1 MHFRKYHKTSLLLFL
16 CDVVG
21 VWLAYFMALFARFD
35 FSPSQ
40 IPAEYF
46 HRYAVII
53 PYYIIVCLVV
63 YKVVH
68 LYGRLWKFASYRE
81 VCDCLLA
88 AVSASIAYGVF
99 GLLFLPRMPISY
111 YVLGGFFQ
119 VGVLLCSRLSVR
131 LLNLVHAR
139 TDWRKA
145 GEPENAMLIGGG
157 SAGQLVL
164 RDLSTTSLRN
174 IQFKCIIDDDK
185 DKWNCTLEDV
195 PIVGGREQILS
206 AVAKYG
212 VSKIFIAIPTASF
225 SERQAILNICQE
237 TGCEVKLL
245 PGIYQ
250 FSDDEVSVS
259 NMRQVGVDDLLG
271 QPPADINLKE
281 IGEAVKGRVVLVTGG
296 CGSVGSELCRQ
307 VATFAPKRLVVF
319 DINENGAWQL
329 GQELRGSHP
338 DLDLAVHVG
347 SVRDTRRLAEVFA
360 AHRPDIVFHAAGQKH
375 LSLMEDAPCEALK
388 NNVIGAYKVAYTAA
402 AYGCKKFVLLSS
414 DKAVNPTS
422 ILGAASRLCEL
433 LMQTMRTL
441 SQEGRLD
448 MLFPPSLHPSE
459 GLARPTKDVRVEF
472 TTVRFGTVLGSEGSV
487 FQLFRRQIAEGGPVL
502 VSDKEATRFC
512 MSVSDTARL
521 ILQAAAFPESGETFV
536 LDMGTPYSI
545 DGIARK
551 LIRLSGMEPGVDIA
565 VQYTGLRPGEKLR
578 EEPLMWEEGM
588 RKTSCSR
595 IYAANPVRLDNGEFL
610 DRLHELFLA
619 VRDDSPD
626 LQKFIAGMVAS
637 YHYTGGQGTGAFVAS
652 TLVKAQE
659 PINNL
664 ERIAL
669 KFAIEGEVTA
679 AVPMNKG
686 YINRTYR
693 IDVDKNGTTE
703 SYVLQRI
710 NTNVFTDVW
719 SLMDNFAQVTT
730 HLAKRFRLPGRPDKL
745 ANQLVISTREGKT
758 FHEDDSGAWRMLTY
772 IGDVHSYD
780 VPESPKVFHDAGVA
794 FGSFLKALEGL
805 DPSTVHEVL
814 PHFHDTYARYEVLE
828 ETLRADPV
836 GRAAQVQPEVEF
848 VRRHTELYGM
858 ISSALKR
865 GEIPLRLGHNDCNLN
880 NVLFDDKT
888 NAPVAVIDLDTVMPS
903 TPLYDFGDS
912 MRIGTNP
919 AKDDEKNLSKVY
931 CDLGLYEQYAT
942 GWLEQCGKM
951 LTPRELELL
960 PYAALVITAEDGIRF
975 LMDHVNG
982 DTYYYIFY
990 QGQNLDR
997 ARTQLKLLEDMEAK
1011 LPQIQQILA
1020 SIYAQKGL
1028 GARG

>member
-1 MHFRKYHKTSLLLFL
+1 MRKYHKTSLLLFL

-21 VWLAYFMALFARFD
+21 VWLAYFLALFARFD

-46 HRYAVII
+46 HRYTFFI
-53 PYYIIVCLVV
+53 PYYIIVCLAV

-68 LYGRLWKFASYRE
+68 LYNRLWKFASYRE

-88 AVSASIAYGVF
+88 AVPASVAYGVF
-99 GLLFLPRMPISY
+99 GLLFLPRMPVSY

-119 VGVLLCSRLSVR
+119 IGVLLCSRFSVR
-131 LLNLVHAR
+131 LLKLLRAR
-139 TDWRKA
+139 SA
-145 GEPENAMLIGGG
+145 GRTAGDPENALLIGGG

-195 PIVGGREQILS
+195 PIVGGREQILP

-212 VSKIFIAIPTASF
+212 VTKIFIAIPTASF

-259 NMRQVGVDDLLG
+259 NMRQVGVEDLLG
-271 QPPADINLKE
+271 QPPADVNLKE
-281 IGEAVKGRVVLVTGG
+281 IEASLSGRSVLVTGG
-296 CGSVGSELCRQ
+296 CGSIGSELCRQ
-307 VATFAPKRLVVF
+307 IAALGPKKLAVF

-329 GQELRGSHP
+329 LQELRGSHP

-360 AHRPDIVFHAAGQKH
+360 ELHPDVVFHAAGQKH
-375 LSLMEDAPCEALK
+375 LALMEDAPCEALK
-388 NNVIGAYKVAYTAA
+388 NNVIGAYKVAYFAA
-402 AYGCKKFVLLSS
+402 AYGARRFVLLSS
-414 DKAVNPTS
+414 DKAVNPAS
-422 ILGAASRLCEL
+422 ILGASSRLCEL
-433 LMQTMRTL
+433 LMQVMRSL
-441 SQEGRLD
+441 SHEGRLD
-448 MLFPPSLHPSE
+448 MLFPPSLHPDPK
-459 GLARPTKDVRVEF
+459 LAKPGKESQVEF

-487 FQLFRRQIAEGGPVL
+487 FQLFQKQIAEGGPVL

-512 MSVSDTARL
+512 MSVPDTARL
-521 ILQAAAFPESGETFV
+521 ILQAAAFPEAGETFV
-536 LDMGTPYSI
+536 LDMGAPYSI

-551 LIRLSGMEPGVDIA
+551 LIRLSGMVPDVDIKI
-565 VQYTGLRPGEKLR
+565 QYTGLRPGEKLR

-588 RKTSCSR
+588 RKTSCGR
-595 IYAANPVRLDNGEFL
+595 IYAANPVRLDNAEFL
-610 DRLHELFLA
+610 DRLQSLFLA
-619 VRDDSPD
+619 VRDNNPD
-626 LQKFIAGMVAS
+626 LREHIAQMVAS
-637 YHYTGGQGTGAFVAS
+637 YHYTSDQSGAFAAS

-664 ERIAL
+664 ERIAQ

-693 IDVDKNGTTE
+693 IDVDKNGATE

-730 HLAKRFRLPGRPDKL
+730 HLAKRFRLPGRPDQL
-745 ANQLVISTREGKT
+745 ANQLVISTREGRH
-758 FHEDDSGAWRMLTY
+758 FHEDNTGAWRMLTY
-772 IGDVHSYD
+772 IGHVHSYD
-780 VPESPKVFHDAGVA
+780 VPENSQVFHDAGAA
-794 FGSFLKALEGL
+794 FGAFLKALEGL
-805 DPSTVHEVL
+805 NPASVHEVL
-814 PHFHDTYARYEVLE
+814 PRFHDTAARYEALE
-828 ETLRADPV
+828 KTLRADPV
-836 GRAAQVQPEVEF
+836 GRASQVQPEVEF
-848 VRRHTELYGM
+848 LRRHTELYGM
-858 ISSALKR
+858 ISNALKC
-865 GEIPLRLGHNDCNLN
+865 GDIPLRLGHNDCNLN

-919 AKDDEKNLSKVY
+919 AKDDEKDLSKVR
-931 CDLGLYEQYAT
+931 CDLSLYEQYAT
-942 GWLEQCGKM
+942 GWLGQCGKM
-951 LTPRELELL
+951 LTARELELL

-975 LMDHVNG
+975 LTDHVNG

-997 ARTQLKLLEDMEAK
+997 ARTQLALLADMERK
-1011 LPQIQQILA
+1011 LPEMRSIIKSICHKLA
-1020 SIYAQKGL
+1020 ISN
-1028 GARG
+1028 